1 MNQTF
6 TQQMEA
12 ARLRRQE
19 IIGAGIPA
27 LQRVLQAARRDTG
40 QAGICARFLLGLYN
54 DQRFPFDLTAMRSLD
69 DALFEDCM
77 IVLRMDA
84 RACEREVHCYFE
96 CGGEIWEQLAA
107 DWRVRDHTKAYR
119 PK

>member
-12 ARLRRQE
+12 ARLRRHE

-27 LQRVLQAARRDTG
+27 LQRVLQAAGRDTG

-54 DQRFPFDLTAMRSLD
+54 DQRFPFDLTALRSLD

-77 IVLRMDA
+77 TVLRMDA
-84 RACEREVHCYFE
+84 RACEREVRCYFE
-96 CGGEIWEQLAA
+96 NGSGIWEQLAA

>member
-6 TQQMEA
+6 AQQMET
-12 ARLRRQE
+12 ARQQRHE
-19 IIGAGIPA
+19 IISAGVPA
-27 LQRVLQAARRDTG
+27 LKRVLQAALRDTG

-54 DQRFPFDLTAMRSLD
+54 DRRFPFDLTSLRSLD
-69 DALFEDCM
+69 DTLFDDCM
-77 IVLRMDA
+77 TVLRMDA
-84 RACEREVHCYFE
+84 RACEREVHCYFV
-96 CGGEIWEQLAA
+96 GGSEIWENLAT